1 MLAVLT
7 GLLAG
12 TLHVWSG
19 PDHLAAI
26 APLAVR
32 GRTRSWIAGVRWGL
46 GHSAGVG
53 GVGLVSLWLREQ
65 LPTEALS
72 AWGERLVGVM
82 LVGIGLWGLQRAGR
96 ARVHTHRHAHH
107 DDETEH
113 VHAHLHARGPAH
125 EKPVPHVHMHAAFGI
140 GTLHGMA
147 GSSHLL
153 GVLPALAFPT
163 TGQAV
168 TYLLAFGA
176 GTIASM
182 TVFASVMGL
191 VATRPAF
198 DGARASR
205 GFMACASAA
214 ALVVGCVWLVA

>member
-1 MLAVLT
+1 MLAVVT

-53 GVGLVSLWLREQ
+53 AVGLLSFWLREW
-65 LPTEALS
+65 LPIEALS
-72 AWGERLVGVM
+72 AWGERLVGVT
-82 LVGIGLWGLQRAGR
+82 LVGIGVWGLQRALR
-96 ARVHTHRHAHH
+96 TRVHTHRHAH
-107 DDETEH
+107 DDAEH
-113 VHAHLHARGPAH
+113 VHAHLHARRPTH
-125 EKPVPHVHMHAAFGI
+125 EGPVPHVHIHAAFGI
-140 GTLHGMA
+140 GTLHGLA

-163 TGQAV
+163 AAQAAA
-168 TYLLAFGA
+168 YLVAFGV

-182 TVFASVMGL
+182 TMFAFLMGL
-191 VATRPAF
+191 VATHPAF
-198 DGARASR
+198 NGERATR
-205 GFMACASAA
+205 GFMACVSAA
-214 ALVVGCVWLVA
+214 ALVVGCVWLVV